1 MNTSRTS
8 SRAVALLLAACG
20 SLAVSAQSP
29 DSPDNQ
35 YLNELRGSWDMA
47 GTVMGKPVR
56 YRAFGER
63 VLQNGFLHLHLVDAG
78 TPSRYEA
85 DVFLGF
91 DDKSADYVV
100 HWLDRFGAAGARVVG
115 SGKRTGSTLLTVFP
129 FADGAFCDTF
139 AFDPKSD
146 TWSLL
151 IESQKRDGSW
161 VTFATYTLVRSAAD
175 KLRQR
180 EGRDSDR

>member
-1 MNTSRTS
+1 MDRSRTS
-8 SRAVALLLAACG
+8 SRAFALLLAAG
-20 SLAVSAQSP
+20 ASLAASAQST
-29 DSPDNQ
+29 DSADNQ
-35 YLNELRGSWDMA
+35 YLDGLRGTWDMA

-63 VLQNGFLHLHLVDAG
+63 VLQNGFLHLHMVDAA
-78 TPSRYEA
+78 TPPRYEA

-129 FADGAFCDTF
+129 YADGAFCDTF
-139 AFDPKSD
+139 AFDPKSG

-161 VTFATYTLVRSAAD
+161 STFAAYTLVHSAAD
-175 KLRQR
+175 QLRQR